1 MTETQPRSMEMLYVR
16 ETKRQKRTERYN
28 EMSKREEDKVTNGCT
43 EEKRERERDSE
54 EEGEREEGGNAETKN
69 DTARCVRQRCAAAP
83 FDVSV
88 CVALEAG

>member
-1 MTETQPRSMEMLYVR
+1 MEMLYVR
-16 ETKRQKRTERYN
+16 ETKRQRRTERYN

-43 EEKRERERDSE
+43 EEKRERETEWRR
-54 EEGEREEGGNAETKN
+54 GEREEGGNVETKN